1 MPWYTSEM
9 SSPSRTQHLI
19 KLSQIESQHR
29 VTRTEDIRMEKN
41 LIDYRTDR
49 ILNHKRQNTIINP
62 FDFTHHSLADRRA
75 QVVHGTTAARTWVE
89 PTSAARAPVAVVE
102 AVPEKKATAVFADG
116 SWAAGVDGE
125 GRGGGSGGVD
135 GVAHFV
141 VRVWVCCWC
150 FGSGL
155 VTVFDELKIQ
165 DGSVDF
171 IDSGRLCSVG
181 VGVKVGWSNTMGLS
195 CIQRTKQHDE
205 WKTTKVCPTN
215 ESNTGFTVTTLWTKK
230 GNPKD
235 TKTNSSFAPYQFE
248 AALTF
253 PGTASESCS
262 ELRNGQSRL
271 VKNLN

>member
-1 MPWYTSEM
+1 MG
-9 SSPSRTQHLI
+9 
-19 KLSQIESQHR
+19 R
-29 VTRTEDIRMEKN
+29 VEEE
-41 LIDYRTDR
+41 
-49 ILNHKRQNTIINP
+49 
-62 FDFTHHSLADRRA
+62 
-75 QVVHGTTAARTWVE
+75 G
-89 PTSAARAPVAVVE
+89 VVE
-102 AVPEKKATAVFADG
+102 LMVLHILLFVCG
-116 SWAAGVDGE
+116 CVVGVL
-125 GRGGGSGGVD
+125 
-135 GVAHFV
+135 
-141 VRVWVCCWC
+141 VRV
-150 FGSGL
+150 L